1 MCIAQGEVVEIFFTV
16 NEYGS
21 ENQGTNV
28 IDSRLYRVDISED
41 DAIVA
46 TQTQEY
52 TATGQTGARVYS
64 TFTRRQ
70 CNKPAGCTYKGT
82 VSVTAD
88 NSADS
93 FITIPDAGWSFGGKV
108 YPSTY
113 ANFDNGFSATCSNS
127 H

>member
-21 ENQGTNV
+21 ESENAPSEE
-28 IDSRLYRVDISED
+28 SRIYRVDISED
-41 DAIVA
+41 DNIVA

-52 TATGQTGARVYS
+52 TATGQLGARVYS

-82 VSVTAD
+82 INMIATA
-88 NSADS
+88 SADS
-93 FITIPDAGWSFGGKV
+93 FITIPAAGWSFGGKV